1 MRPDKFTV
9 KMQEALQS
17 ALDLTSKHGQQEI
30 DNEHFLLALLQQ
42 SEGLARPLLE
52 KMGVATS
59 SVMTQL
65 ESQIATRSRVQGGAQ
80 PFVGNDLRK
89 TIDQAEKEQEK
100 LKDEYLSAEHYLLAL
115 SDEKNKAASFLKE
128 QGFLATS

>member
-9 KMQEALQS
+9 KMQEALQA

-30 DNEHFLLALLQQ
+30 DNEHFLLALLEQ

-59 SVMTQL
+59 SLLTQL
-65 ESQIATRSRVQGGAQ
+65 EAQISGRSRVQGGAQ

-89 TIDQAEKEQEK
+89 TIDHA
-100 LKDEYLSAEHYLLAL
+100 
-115 SDEKNKAASFLKE
+115 
-128 QGFLATS
+128 